1 MKNTNLHYEFT
12 EEKIEFLGRTLHRI
26 KAIKDLPFYRV
37 EIGDLGGFIEKYE
50 NLQDNAWVGDKAMV
64 FGDAL
69 ISENAIVY
77 ENAIVCENAKIF
89 GNAKVSGNA
98 KVYGEA
104 VIYEYSDIYSNA
116 LVFGKSN
123 ISGMAKVCGDSKV
136 YENSKVYDNVEV
148 RGHSKVFG
156 NAVLY
161 GDAVICGYSEIQSKN
176 DICTFSYFSKN
187 NNTITF
193 FNTKDNIIGV
203 NYGFFYGTVE
213 EFIEE
218 IKENYDDKFIKE
230 CLAIIEV
237 VKIKFNINIP

>member
-50 NLQDNAWVGDKAMV
+50 NLQDNAWVGDEAMV
-64 FGDAL
+64 FGDA
-69 ISENAIVY
+69 I
-77 ENAIVCENAKIF
+77 
-89 GNAKVSGNA
+89 
-98 KVYGEA
+98 
-104 VIYEYSDIYSNA
+104 
-116 LVFGKSN
+116 
-123 ISGMAKVCGDSKV
+123 
-136 YENSKVYDNVEV
+136 
-148 RGHSKVFG
+148 
-156 NAVLY
+156 LY
-161 GDAVICGYSEIQSKN
+161 GDALICGYSEIQSKN

-187 NNTITF
+187 SNTITF
-193 FNTKDNIIGV
+193 FNTKGNIIGV